1 MEIQTKRISPTKAQF
16 NLQNAKLNARI
27 APARVD
33 VAGKL
38 MIN

>member
-1 MEIQTKRISPTKAQF
+1 MEIQTKRISPTRAQF

-33 VAGKL
+33 VARNFV
-38 MIN
+38 ID